1 MTDGAATRTTSG
13 RPAPAF
19 ALALGVV
26 LLGLLAY
33 ANSLSGAFVFDD
45 LRHVRDNPVIH
56 DLPAF
61 LRDGHGYRAQP
72 GRFVT
77 YLTFALN
84 WRLGGPDPRG
94 FHAVNLLVHLANAL
108 LVLAVGRLAFRTPRL
123 RPSALAPQAGAVAFL
138 AAALFA
144 THPMGTQAVT
154 YVVQRLAS
162 LAAFFSLSTMA
173 LYLAWRLSPPGPG
186 ARLRRGTLYGG
197 VLVASLL
204 AFHTKE
210 STFTLPAILALAELL
225 LFEGP
230 AARRLLPL
238 LPVALFS
245 LVIPAAVLLRGS
257 GGGAGSGAAVA
268 AVAAET
274 RADVPVG
281 SLDYLRTQA
290 VVVVEYLRLLAWPSG
305 QTLDHDVAVRRSIAD
320 LRVVASAVAL
330 AALAGLGAWL
340 AVRARPGREERP
352 VDPAWLLVTLGIG
365 WFFLALA
372 VESSVVPIADP
383 MYEHRAYLPS
393 AGVWLAFA
401 TATGLLLR
409 RLAPAAGSRPLVLL
423 GVALGLLLGALAL
436 QRNAV
441 WTNEVTLWSDA
452 AAKAPGKFRPHYNL
466 GTALAAR
473 GDFAGAADAL
483 ARAVALSPDDPSAR
497 AQLGAAL
504 LQSGRPQAA
513 EAQLRAA
520 LALRPADPE
529 VLFNLGMLLART
541 GRGDEARALL
551 GRYLEVAPATQAQA
565 RRAAEAFL
573 AR

>member
-1 MTDGAATRTTSG
+1 MTEGALTGTTPG
-13 RPAPAF
+13 RSAPDW

-26 LLGLLAY
+26 ALGLLAY
-33 ANSLSGAFVFDD
+33 ANSLGGAFVFDD
-45 LRHVRDNPVIH
+45 LRQIRDNPVLH
-56 DLPAF
+56 DLPGF
-61 LRDGHGYRAQP
+61 LRGGQGYRFLP
-72 GRFVT
+72 TRFVT

-123 RPSALAPQAGAVAFL
+123 RASAIAPQAGAAAFL

-162 LAAFFSLSTMA
+162 LAAFFSLATVA
-173 LYLAWRLSPPGPG
+173 LYLAWRVSPPGPEG
-186 ARLRRGTLYGG
+186 TLRRGALYGG
-197 VLVASLL
+197 VLLSSLL

-230 AARRLLPL
+230 RARRLLPL
-238 LPVALFS
+238 LPVALLS
-245 LVIPAAVLLRGS
+245 LGIPAAVLLRGS
-257 GGGAGSGAAVA
+257 GGGAGSGLAVA

-274 RADVPVG
+274 RADAPLG

-305 QTLDHDVAVRRSIAD
+305 QTLDHDVAVRRSFAD
-320 LRVVASAVAL
+320 LRVVASALGLAGL
-330 AALAGLGAWL
+330 AALGAWL
-340 AVRARPGREERP
+340 AVRARPASGRRP
-352 VDPAWLLVTLGIG
+352 IDPAWLLVALGIG

-372 VESSVVPIADP
+372 VESSVVPIADV
-383 MYEHRAYLPS
+383 MVEHRAYLPS
-393 AGVWLAFA
+393 AGAWLAFA
-401 TATGLLLR
+401 TATGLLLH
-409 RLAPAAGSRPLVLL
+409 RLAPAGGSRPLVLL

-441 WTNEVTLWSDA
+441 WASEVALWSDA
-452 AAKAPGKFRPHYNL
+452 AAKAPGKFRPQYNL

-473 GDFAGAADAL
+473 GDFPGAADAL
-483 ARAVALSPDDPSAR
+483 ARA
-497 AQLGAAL
+497 
-504 LQSGRPQAA
+504 
-513 EAQLRAA
+513 
-520 LALRPADPE
+520 
-529 VLFNLGMLLART
+529 
-541 GRGDEARALL
+541 
-551 GRYLEVAPATQAQA
+551 
-565 RRAAEAFL
+565 
-573 AR
+573 